1 MDTEPTES
9 AKKERLL
16 LLPVTAAHQE
26 GNHIGEMSYLSIY
39 TWRAKGIHVLHITG
53 YGLSLERWR
62 GSREHGAHPV
72 GGVLIS
78 CPCLYLLTLNSS
90 KCILELG

>member
-1 MDTEPTES
+1 MDIEPTES

-16 LLPVTAAHQE
+16 LLPVAAAHQE

-39 TWRAKGIHVLHITG
+39 TWRAKGRHVLHITG